1 MGRVVVRYVGMG
13 KKPTLPTK
21 HLNKY
26 QQGKAKDLMPD
37 SVVQELA
44 NGGDIKDYVA
54 EVEPVA
60 RQRICAFISTFMSV
74 SKTAESCGVST
85 DMVRKSVQ
93 LHQDIVQSATLS
105 RNIAIA
111 GLAEQ
116 KAIELLSGMNTNEID
131 HAKKPQAIKYLV
143 DSADIANQHLV
154 SKKEQQ
160 PEDTMELV
168 FRIRKRMTQ
177 PVQAVDD
184 IIDVQEVKPEPPKE
198 LTQ

>member
-1 MGRVVVRYVGMG
+1 MG

-26 QQGKAKDLMPD
+26 QQGKAQNLMPD
-37 SVVQELA
+37 NVVQELS
-44 NGGDIKDYVA
+44 NGGNIKDYVA
-54 EVEPVA
+54 EIEPVA

-74 SKTAESCGVST
+74 SKTAEACGVST

-154 SKKEQQ
+154 SKKEQS
-160 PEDTMELV
+160 EESTLELV
-168 FRIRKRMTQ
+168 FKIRSKMQ
-177 PVQAVDD
+177 PSQEKKHVDD
-184 IIDVQEVKPEPPKE
+184 AIDITEDIITEDGQK
-198 LTQ
+198 